1 MKHIVFDIETGPA
14 ANAREFCKEPKDKR
28 NKSIED
34 QLADAALSALTG
46 RVLLVGCMNH
56 DGSDVR
62 WFEGPEDYLL
72 LNFWGFYGEML
83 HAKETVK
90 WIGFNCASFDW
101 PFLVRRSYI
110 NGVKPARVFTERGYL
125 ADNLIDLRTI
135 WACGDRQAAGSLDM
149 IGRAMGFDGKTGD
162 GAQFAALYNDDATRQ
177 QAIDYC
183 HADLILTA
191 SIATRI
197 L

>member
-14 ANAREFCKEPKDKR
+14 PNAREFCKEPKDKR

-34 QLADAALSALTG
+34 QLSDAALSALTG
-46 RVLLVGCMNH
+46 RVLLVGCMNQ

-72 LNFWGFYGEML
+72 RNFWDFYNSMKSIKGD
-83 HAKETVK
+83 VR

-101 PFLVRRSYI
+101 PFLVQRSYI
-110 NGVKPARVFTERGYL
+110 NGVKPAKVFNERGYL
-125 ADNLIDLRTI
+125 VDSLIDLRHI
-135 WACGDRQAAGSLDM
+135 WGCGDKKAAGTLDL
-149 IGRAMGFDGKTGD
+149 IGRAMGFAGKTGD
-162 GAQFAALYNDDATRQ
+162 GAQFAALYNATATRQ

-191 SIATRI
+191 SIATRM

>member
-46 RVLLVGCMNH
+46 RVLLVGCMNQ
-56 DGSDVR
+56 DGSNPL

-72 LNFWGFYGEML
+72 RNFWDFYNSQKSIKGD
-83 HAKETVK
+83 VR

-110 NGVKPARVFTERGYL
+110 NGVKPAKVFNERGYP
-125 ADNLIDLRTI
+125 AEGLIDLRTI

-149 IGRAMGFDGKTGD
+149 IGRAMGFAGKTGD
-162 GAQFAALYNDDATRQ
+162 GAQFAELYNDEATRQ

-183 HADLILTA
+183 HADLVLTA
-191 SIATRI
+191 SIATRM

>member
-1 MKHIVFDIETGPA
+1 MKHLVFDIETGQA

-46 RVLLVGCMNH
+46 RVLLIGVMNQ
-56 DGSDVR
+56 DGSDLR

-72 LNFWGFYGEML
+72 QNFWDFYAGPQRVT
-83 HAKETVK
+83 ETVK
-90 WIGFNCASFDW
+90 WIGFNSTSFDW

-110 NGVKPARVFTERGYL
+110 NGVKPGKVFNERGYP
-125 ADNLIDLRTI
+125 ADGLIDLRAI
-135 WACGDRQAAGSLDM
+135 WGCGDRQAAGSLDT
-149 IGRAMGFDGKTGD
+149 IGRAMGFTGKTGD
-162 GAQFAALYNDDATRQ
+162 GAQFAALYNDEKTRQ
-177 QAIDYC
+177 QALDYC
-183 HADLILTA
+183 HNDLLLTA
-191 SIATRI
+191 AIATRI